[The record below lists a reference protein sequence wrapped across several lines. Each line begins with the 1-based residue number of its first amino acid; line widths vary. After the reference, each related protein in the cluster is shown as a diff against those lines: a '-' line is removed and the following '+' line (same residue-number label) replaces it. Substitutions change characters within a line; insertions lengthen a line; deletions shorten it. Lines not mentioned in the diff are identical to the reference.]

1 MTCEV
6 TNLEWRRQLGR
17 KSESVSAEAEEEDP
31 VAGSHPEDLRWD
43 SLIWAPEAWRRTQD
57 FDLGCDCGWKLW

>member
-43 SLIWAPEAWRRTQD
+43 SLI
-57 FDLGCDCGWKLW
+57 

>member
-1 MTCEV
+1 MVFPDLEKVDGRCATAFVSCVWKMTCEV

-31 VAGSHPEDLRWD
+31 VAGSHPEDLR
-43 SLIWAPEAWRRTQD
+43 
-57 FDLGCDCGWKLW
+57 